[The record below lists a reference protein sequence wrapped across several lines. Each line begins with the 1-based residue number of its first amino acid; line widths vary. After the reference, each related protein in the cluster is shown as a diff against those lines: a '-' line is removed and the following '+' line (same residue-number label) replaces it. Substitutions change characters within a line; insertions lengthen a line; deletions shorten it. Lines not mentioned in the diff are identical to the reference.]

1 MIIGCLDHWGYQI
14 ITIHEVPSKQGSDC
28 ASRGGC
34 ITEDRASCGFGV
46 PKSFGISEIIQ
57 LTILRPL
64 NSKTYDAR
72 FAHLG
77 SKLDSFQITQVPL
90 WTGRGIYLY
99 PNDRKLHTI
108 SPKQFAQPY
117 NGG

>member
-1 MIIGCLDHWGYQI
+1 MKFRANKGLTALLG
-14 ITIHEVPSKQGSDC
+14 EA
-28 ASRGGC
+28 ASQK
-34 ITEDRASCGFGV
+34 IERASCGFGV